1 MKNGIIKHKK
11 IRKLKPHE
19 DCDFKTETYQCIKI
33 EVQEQ
38 HYDLDKELE
47 KDDSIFRYE
56 FNLIELP
63 IFSKN
68 DKVKNGISKKYVFS
82 EKDNSY
88 IAIIPSNSP
97 FARSNK
103 ILQEFDETIFYAIM
117 RLSRIQKSKN
127 VITDYFTLIEI
138 AKLRY
143 DGKQLDRTKDSIE
156 RMKNNLIEISH
167 AFYDAK
173 AGKGRI
179 NKNINLLQSVQIIT
193 FEEYQELPKE
203 KQKEYESYFRNS
215 KIKEILILTISDE
228 IFQNIEN
235 KGYLNFDAE
244 KLLRIDN
251 AVARKLFVL
260 LMKWQGWEKKTNIIR
275 SCRFIASRI
284 PLSFENKNIGWT
296 IKTIER
302 SCCNLK
308 KLSLIKEFNFIR
320 TKPLT
325 NSSIEF
331 ELFTTHD
338 HDLLDDNKQKLICM
352 TNQFLAI
359 ETGHERL
366 QIQNE
371 DEFIELTEKVIK
383 QETID
388 IKPSNISITSKEPSQ
403 LTFDSIYETDPSKEL
418 SNLFNLLPPDHRKQE
433 TIRAIIYKCS
443 KRMGLDYVRR
453 NIEYSN
459 KNSKTNYRAYLVE
472 ALKNDYG
479 LGLQED
485 KKQERK
491 VTVKIE
497 EGMLI
502 ELHGKQFKI
511 EPGICIHPDGYDGG
525 CMPEGEIRRGI
536 NEGWIRIPNLQS
548 AKINS
553 APK

>member
-1 MKNGIIKHKK
+1 MKNEIIKHKK
-11 IRKLKPHE
+11 MRKLKPHE

-38 HYDLDKELE
+38 HYDLDKEFE

-68 DKVKNGISKKYVFS
+68 DKVKKGISKKYIFS

-88 IAIIPSNSP
+88 IAIIPSSSP
-97 FARSNK
+97 FVRSNK

-117 RLSRIQKSKN
+117 RLSRVQKNKT
-127 VITDYFTLIEI
+127 VITDYFTLMEI

-143 DGKQLDRTKDSIE
+143 DGNKLERTKDSIE
-156 RMKNNLIEISH
+156 RMKENLIEISH

-179 NKNINLLQSVQIIT
+179 NRKINLLQSVKFIT

-203 KQKEYESYFRNS
+203 NQKEYAPYFRNS

-228 IFQNIEN
+228 IYQNIEN

-251 AVARKLFVL
+251 AVTRKLFVL

-284 PLSFENKNIGWT
+284 PLSFDIKNVHGT
-296 IKTIER
+296 IKLLDKA
-302 SCCNLK
+302 SSQLK
-308 KLSLIKEFNFIR
+308 EFSLIKNFMMVK
-320 TKPLT
+320 TKPL
-325 NSSIEF
+325 SDSKIEF
-331 ELFTTHD
+331 EFFTTHD
-338 HDLLDDNKQKLICM
+338 HDLLGDNKQKLLCM
-352 TNQFLAI
+352 TNQFLAV
-359 ETGHERL
+359 ETGHECL
-366 QIQNE
+366 QIENE
-371 DEFIELTEKVIK
+371 DEFIELTEKVA

-388 IKPSNISITSKEPSQ
+388 IKPSNISISREPFQ
-403 LTFDSIYETDPSKEL
+403 LTFDSINEIEPSKEL
-418 SNLFNLLPPDHRKQE
+418 SDLFNLLPPDHREKE
-433 TIRAIIYKCS
+433 TIRAIIHKCS

-511 EPGICIHPDGYDGG
+511 EPGICIHPNGYDSG